1 MPAAGRGAPGAPGE
15 PPGGRVPVTRPHF
28 TGRAAILAI
37 VLCGIALSLA
47 YPVREY
53 ISQRKQIDQL
63 LAKRNAIM
71 LHRDR
76 LVTEHKLLRSPVY
89 VEQQARDRLHM
100 CLPTQMCYEII
111 GGPRKKA
118 TVPQRVAVSPWYGR
132 LWSSVRQADA
142 PQPVAR
148 PAHPASY
155 HRHGSKARK
164 ARRG

>member
-1 MPAAGRGAPGAPGE
+1 M
-15 PPGGRVPVTRPHF
+15 
-28 TGRAAILAI
+28 
-37 VLCGIALSLA
+37 LCGIALSLA

-63 LAKRNAIM
+63 LAQRNAIM

-111 GGPRKKA
+111 GGPRKKV
-118 TVPQRVAVSPWYGR
+118 TVTQRVAVSPWYGR
-132 LWSSVRQADA
+132 LWSSIKQADA
-142 PQPVAR
+142 RRPVAR
-148 PAHPASY
+148 PAHRAS
-155 HRHGSKARK
+155 HHGHGTRVHK